1 MFVLDYYPSSHLE
14 IYMSA
19 KQSIWSKA
27 DVFLTK
33 TRKII
38 VNSLTA
44 LVLIIITFS
53 ILGGVGSLFDSP
65 KEVDTKDKILWFKPI
80 GVVVDSEVSGS
91 SNFDIE
97 SVILSGGD
105 QVEQHEL
112 QDLLDVLNHAATD
125 KNLAAVYVNVSELG
139 MYWSSAFKIA
149 EAVKNIRDNNKR
161 VIAYAEN
168 YANTSYLISSQA
180 NEVLINEYGG
190 VSAFGFTRKRE
201 YYKDLYKNLKI
212 NYNVFTAGDFK
223 SGPEPFTRDSM
234 SENDKLAWNEFANPM
249 WKKMTNMMESSR
261 NLPEGTIQNYGD
273 NAWEMMT
280 DNPESAEVALELG
293 LVDMVVTRE
302 EIRLWMYE
310 QFPNKDEDKYSF
322 PDSVSIYDYLSSIE
336 DTNEAVDSK
345 NKIAVINVEGA
356 ITTGEV
362 AYGVAGSDTIV
373 DNIQSATQDDSVKA
387 LVLRVNSP
395 GGGVW
400 ASELI
405 TNALN
410 EFKETGRPIISSMG
424 DIAASGGVWV
434 TTSSDEIFAEED
446 TLTGSIGVYGIVPTL
461 DGIYD
466 WAGIKVDGT
475 SSTQAGE
482 WDERQAMPDYVKNA
496 IQANI
501 ENTYKK
507 FVSKVAENRG
517 MNYDEV
523 LPIAGGRIWAGY
535 KALELGLV
543 DKIGGLDEAV
553 KSAAER
559 AEIED
564 YVVKNYKKPM
574 DPFDIFI
581 NELLD
586 NIKIDINFDPRLK
599 LINSSLEKHLKLL
612 EPENKNILLYC
623 FECEVK

>member
-1 MFVLDYYPSSHLE
+1 
-14 IYMSA
+14 MSD
-19 KQSIWSKA
+19 KKSIWSTA
-27 DVFLTK
+27 DHFLTK

-38 VNSLTA
+38 VNSVTA
-44 LVLIIITFS
+44 LILIVITFS
-53 ILGGVGSLFDSP
+53 ILGGVGSMFTSS
-65 KEVDTKDKILWFKPI
+65 DKIDTQDKVLWFKPI
-80 GVVVDSEVSGS
+80 GVVVDSEVPGSGS
-91 SNFDIE
+91 FDIE
-97 SVILSGGD
+97 SIIASGGD

-112 QDLLDVLNHAATD
+112 QDLLDVLNHAAKD
-125 KNLAAVYVNVSELG
+125 ESLAAVYVNVSELG

-149 EAVKNIRDNNKR
+149 EAVKNIRDKEKR

-168 YANTSYLISSQA
+168 YSNNSYLISSQA
-180 NEVLINEYGG
+180 NEVLISEYGQ
-190 VSAFGFTRKRE
+190 VSAFGFSRKRE

-223 SGPEPFTRDSM
+223 SGPEPYTRDSM

-249 WKKMTNMMESSR
+249 WEKMTGMMETAR
-261 NLPEGTIQNYGD
+261 NLTEGTLQNYGD
-273 NAWEMMT
+273 NAWLMFT
-280 DNPESAEVALELG
+280 DNPEGAEVALELG
-293 LVDMVVTRE
+293 LVDMIVTKE
-302 EIRLWMYE
+302 EIRSWMYE
-310 QFPNKDEDKYSF
+310 QFPNEDEDKYAY
-322 PDSVSIYDYLSSIE
+322 PDRVSIYDYLSTIDDKNDGVKS
-336 DTNEAVDSK
+336 N

-362 AYGVAGSDTIV
+362 AFGVAGSDTIV
-373 DNIQSATQDDSVKA
+373 DNIQAATQDDSVKA

-395 GGGVW
+395 GGGVL
-400 ASELI
+400 ASEYI

-410 EFKETGRPIISSMG
+410 EFKETGRPIVSSMG

-434 TTSSDEIFAEED
+434 TTSSDEIFAEKD

-475 SSTQAGE
+475 SSTKAGE
-482 WDERQAMPDYVKNA
+482 WDERQAMPEYVKNA

-507 FVSKVAENRG
+507 FVSKVAENRN
-517 MNYDEV
+517 MDYNEV

-559 AEIED
+559 AEVKD
-564 YVVKNYKKPM
+564 YEIKSYKKPM
-574 DPFDIFI
+574 DPFDVFI
-581 NELLD
+581 YELLE
-586 NIKIDINFDPRLK
+586 NINIEINLDPRLK
-599 LINSSLEKHLKLL
+599 FINSKLEKHLKLID
-612 EPENKNILLYC
+612 PEKNNVLLYC